1 MLLIIGYVHGM
12 SVLSSP
18 SVATPSTGSRGDR
31 ALLRIGAICAVTG
44 TLANI
49 AATVG
54 HGDLPE
60 AGTAAELAFV
70 AGRSSW
76 SYVHLLSIVG
86 VLLWLAGFSAVAQ
99 SLRRTPAAALGRLA
113 LASAYV
119 GASVHVVFFSI
130 DGYALKRAADA
141 CAAATGAQQD
151 DLLEAGQLVLL
162 LQNSQFVSAIAF
174 MLGLPFALFGLAVAR
189 SGSYPAWLGWGAV
202 LAGVGSIITGTTRFV
217 GLDQLIPD
225 PVLFPAFALPA
236 SLWIAAVGVLMWRR
250 AGRT

>member
-1 MLLIIGYVHGM
+1 M
-12 SVLSSP
+12 S
-18 SVATPSTGSRGDR
+18 ATDHAPASASGPSTFPHSSR
-31 ALLRIGAICAVTG
+31 ALLRTGAVCALAG

-49 AATVG
+49 AATAG

-70 AGRSSW
+70 AERASW
-76 SYVHLLSIVG
+76 SHVHLLSIVG
-86 VLLWLAGFSAVAQ
+86 VLLWLAGFVALAQ
-99 SLRRTPAAALGRLA
+99 SLRGTPAAALGRLA

-130 DGYALKRAADA
+130 DGYALERTADA
-141 CAAATGAQQD
+141 WAAATGAQQAE
-151 DLLEAGQLVLL
+151 LLQAGHLVLL

-189 SGSYPAWLGWGAV
+189 SGTYPAWLGWGAV
-202 LAGVGSIITGTTRFV
+202 LAGSGALATGMTRFV

-225 PVLFPAFALPA
+225 PLFFPAFALPA
-236 SLWIAAVGVLMWRR
+236 SLWIAVIGVLMWRR
-250 AGRT
+250 ATRT